1 MDNLISIEEQE
12 FTLIGKKTRLSGV
25 FNFNGLTHIAGI
37 IEGDLNI
44 KDKSLLTI
52 EESSEI
58 EGKIN
63 CADLKIF
70 GKVKGE
76 IHSSG
81 KVEIFPSGVIQGLI
95 KSQNLVIHPGAII
108 NIDGHTTGTGH

>member
-12 FTLIGKKTRLSGV
+12 FTLIGKKTRLQGV
-25 FNFNGLTHIAGI
+25 FNFSGLTHIAGH
-37 IEGDLNI
+37 IEGDIHI

-52 EESSEI
+52 EESSKV

-63 CADLKIF
+63 CKDLKVF
-70 GKVKGE
+70 GKIKGE
-76 IHSSG
+76 VNATG
-81 KVEIFPSGVIQGLI
+81 KVEIFPSGNLSGII

-108 NIDGHTTGTGH
+108 NIDGHTIGS